1 MFSLYHRLFEHF
13 NAFFYSRI
21 SPIVLLL
28 LFVLFSPANLAHCL
42 ELSFAWD
49 ANTEPD
55 LAGYRIFYREKGQDY
70 DYDNPAWQGTQTTAT
85 LYNLDDKATYYFVSR
100 AYDIYDN
107 ESEDSDELRY
117 ENGILIYSSG
127 GGGGCFIATAA
138 YGSQLEPHVTLLRQF
153 RDRFLLPHALGKTF
167 VRLYYAY
174 SPPIADF
181 ISKHKSLRMV
191 VRWSL
196 MPLVT
201 ISWSLLTF
209 GCLPT
214 AFFLLLILCIIHT
227 LLHLHFERVGGFHIK
242 YFH

>member
-13 NAFFYSRI
+13 NSLYYSWI

-28 LFVLFSPANLAHCL
+28 LVVLFSPVNIAHCL

-70 DYDNPAWQGTQTTAT
+70 DYDSPDWEGTETTAT
-85 LYNLDDKATYYFVSR
+85 IYNIDANATYYFVSR

-107 ESEDSDELRY
+107 ESEDSVELRY
-117 ENGILIYSSG
+117 EDGKLTSSSGG

-138 YGSQLEPHVTLLRQF
+138 YGSPIEPRVTLLRQF
-153 RDRFLLPHALGKTF
+153 RDDYLLPHAAGRAF
-167 VRLYYAY
+167 VRLYYTY

-181 ISKHKSLRMV
+181 ISGHESLRMI

-196 MPLVT
+196 FPL
-201 ISWSLLTF
+201 IGFSWMLLNF
-209 GCLPT
+209 GVLPT
-214 AFFLLLILCIIHT
+214 LLLLFLMGSAVWVCY
-227 LLHLHFERVGGFHIK
+227 ERSRKWRKVS
-242 YFH
+242 

>member
-1 MFSLYHRLFEHF
+1 MCSSFHNSFEPF
-13 NAFFYSRI
+13 QAFFSYFS
-21 SPIVLLL
+21 SFKVLLL
-28 LFVLFSPANLAHCL
+28 FLILLCPANIAHCL

-70 DYDNPAWQGTQTTAT
+70 DYDHPDWEGTQTTAT
-85 LYNLDDKATYYFVSR
+85 LYNLDNNGTYYFVAR

-138 YGSQLEPHVTLLRQF
+138 FGSKFEKHVRLLRRF
-153 RDRFLLPHALGKTF
+153 RDIYLLPHSLSRAF
-167 VRLYYAY
+167 VEAYYRY
-174 SPPIADF
+174 SPPVADVIAD
-181 ISKHKSLRMV
+181 HDTLRAM

-196 MPLVT
+196 LPLT
-201 ISWSLLTF
+201 ALSWMLLNLGVAST
-209 GCLPT
+209 L
-214 AFFLLLILCIIHT
+214 LLLILMIFTPVVCFRKIRSHSSF
-227 LLHLHFERVGGFHIK
+227 LFP
-242 YFH
+242 